1 MGRICKW
8 RLGLPGFVLRGNAK
22 RKKEGPSRTGCLK
35 HLWLPRLWS
44 SLAFLGFLPWFFL
57 LYLVL
62 LLLLLLLLLLG
73 VVALPRLAGLCR
85 PRALDTPWTWY
96 KILRKRIASGL

>member
-1 MGRICKW
+1 M
-8 RLGLPGFVLRGNAK
+8 LNVK
-22 RKKEGPSRTGCLK
+22 RKGQAEQDASSTCGCLGFGL
-35 HLWLPRLWS
+35 LWLSWGF
-44 SLAFLGFLPWFFL
+44 FLGFFL